1 MMRAVEY
8 NDYGGP
14 EVLHLTEVTK
24 PVPKENEILIKIIA
38 TTVTMADVRLRKA
51 DPYLVKFMMGF
62 WHPKN
67 KTLGIEFSGIIE
79 SVGKDVK
86 NYKVN
91 DEVFGSAGFAFGTYA
106 EYICISEDGVIA
118 LKPENI
124 SFQQAAAVTFG
135 GLTALHFLRLGQIE
149 KGKKILVYGA
159 SGNCGTAAVQL
170 ARYFGAEVT
179 GVCSTNNVELVKSIG
194 GEKII
199 DYTNED
205 IGNYPDSFDI
215 VFDTVG
221 KSPFGKSVSSLK
233 EKGYYLRLVHMN
245 PAVVL
250 AGFFTRLTKG
260 KKVIGG
266 TAVEKK
272 EDLDFLRGLLISG
285 DFIPVIDREFP
296 IDKISEAHTYVDT
309 GRKKGS
315 VVINVAR
322 IAS

>member
-1 MMRAVEY
+1 MRAIEY
-8 NDYGGP
+8 NNYGGP
-14 EVLHLTEVTK
+14 EVLLLTEVSK
-24 PVPKENEILIKIIA
+24 PVPKENQILIKVIA
-38 TTVTMADVRLRKA
+38 STVTMADVRLRKA
-51 DPYLVKFMMGF
+51 DPYIVKFMMGF

-67 KTLGIEFSGIIE
+67 KTLGIEFSGIVE
-79 SVGKDVK
+79 AVGKDVK

-91 DEVFGSAGFAFGTYA
+91 DEVFGSAGFKFGTYA
-106 EYICISEDGVIA
+106 EYICLHEDEVIA
-118 LKPENI
+118 KKPENI

-135 GLTALHFLRLGQIE
+135 GLTALHFLRLGQID

-170 ARYFGAEVT
+170 AKYFGAEVT
-179 GVCSTNNVELVKSIG
+179 GVCSTGNVKLVKSIG
-194 GEKII
+194 ADKVI
-199 DYTNED
+199 DYTKDD
-205 IGNYPDSFDI
+205 IGNYPNSFDI

-221 KSPFGKSVSSLK
+221 KSPFGKSVDALK

-250 AGFFTRLTKG
+250 AGFFTSLTKG

-272 EDLDFLRGLLISG
+272 EGIEFLRRLLVSG
-285 DFIPVIDREFP
+285 EFVPVIDREFSLEN
-296 IDKISEAHTYVDT
+296 ISAAHSYVET

-315 VVINVAR
+315 VVINVAQVGK
-322 IAS
+322 

>member
-1 MMRAVEY
+1 MRAIEY
-8 NDYGGP
+8 NNYGGP

-24 PVPKENEILIKIIA
+24 PVPKEDQILVKIIA
-38 TTVTMADVRLRKA
+38 TTVTMADIRLRKA

-67 KTLGIEFSGIIE
+67 KTLGIEFSGVVE

-91 DEVFGSAGFAFGTYA
+91 DEVFGSAGFTFGTYA
-106 EYICISEDGVIA
+106 EYICLPEDGVIS

-159 SGNCGTAAVQL
+159 SGNCGSAAVQL
-170 ARYFGAEVT
+170 AKYFGAEVT
-179 GVCSTNNVELVKSIG
+179 GLCSTNNVKLVKSIG
-194 GEKII
+194 ADKII
-199 DYTNED
+199 DYTKDD
-205 IGNYPDSFDI
+205 IGNYPNSFDI

-221 KSPFGKSVSSLK
+221 KSPFDKSVTALK

-250 AGFFTRLTKG
+250 AGFFTSLTKG

-272 EDLDFLRGLLISG
+272 EGIEFLRRLLVSG
-285 DFIPVIDREFP
+285 EFVPVIDREFSLEN
-296 IDKISEAHTYVDT
+296 ISAAHSYVET

-315 VVINVAR
+315 VVINVAQVGK
-322 IAS
+322 